1 MQTTSEGSAPCPD
14 CQARTQRHAQ
24 SKPWGGYRMTCL
36 QCCAALVASARPLRR
51 CQEAMLAVIAR
62 QPEAPSR
69 AQVLAAVR
77 GKTTT

>member
-1 MQTTSEGSAPCPD
+1 
-14 CQARTQRHAQ
+14 
-24 SKPWGGYRMTCL
+24 MTCL

-62 QPEAPSR
+62 NEDAPSR
-69 AQVLAAVR
+69 SDVLAAVQ

>member
-1 MQTTSEGSAPCPD
+1 
-14 CQARTQRHAQ
+14 
-24 SKPWGGYRMTCL
+24 MTCL

-62 QPEAPSR
+62 HPEAPSR

>member
-1 MQTTSEGSAPCPD
+1 
-14 CQARTQRHAQ
+14 
-24 SKPWGGYRMTCL
+24 MTCL

-62 QPEAPSR
+62 HPEAPSR
-69 AQVLAAVR
+69 ADVLAAVQ